1 MNNTYMEDS
10 LQVINRKGETEEISF
25 DEIKNRIK
33 RLANFTN
40 PDYIEYPLSHVNTTQ
55 ITIETISKLFDGIT
69 TRQLDIESAKVCANL
84 ESVHPNYGLLGGRI
98 LSSDHHKH
106 LKNSNLNT
114 FTDRLRYLN
123 DNLRDFYNSS
133 FVEFVL
139 NNEEQI
145 NSILEMERDFL
156 ISYFGFKTLEKSY
169 LIRYND
175 EPIETPQDVFLRVA
189 INIHYRSSHDLETI
203 FEMIK
208 NTYDLTSKGYFTHA
222 TPTLFNAGTR
232 FEQMSSCYLLGTED
246 SLTGIFK
253 TITDTAQIS
262 KWAGG
267 IGIHISNIRAT
278 NSLINSTNGKSNGI
292 LPMLKVYNETAR
304 YINQGGKRKGSFAI
318 YLEPW
323 HADIISFLDLK
334 KNTGAETERARDLFT
349 ALWIPDEF
357 MRRVEANDDWYI
369 MCPNECPGLNEVYD
383 KEDSKDF
390 TNLYLSY
397 IKQGKYREVLKAQD
411 IFHKIME
418 SQIETGV
425 PYIAFKDNINRKSN
439 QSNIGIVKSSNLCVH
454 GDTKIFTINGYIPI
468 STLKNQKTQIW
479 NGSEWSTVTIR
490 KTGSN
495 KDLIRVNLSNG
506 CYLDC
511 TPEHKFYIQSGFARS
526 KIIEKQAGDLKVNEK
541 LIKFQL
547 PNAIEFNS
555 EDFKEP
561 YTHGLF
567 CGDGTYDYNKART
580 VKHPKIQLYAQKQ
593 ELLQYIKHRSYSIA
607 ANKKYTTAV
616 LPDDLADKFV
626 VPQNYSINVRLRWF
640 EGYCD
645 GDGSIARNGTN
656 EALQITSI
664 KYDFLMDVKFMLH
677 TLGIESKVSFLRPER
692 QQLLPDG
699 KGGHKLYNCKS
710 QWRIL
715 ISSSELYK
723 LGLLGFAPKRLKF
736 SMNKPNRNAEQFIT
750 IKSIEPSYTNV
761 DTYCFTEPIKHLGIF
776 NGIITGQCAE
786 ITEVSSSEEYAVCNL
801 GSIAV
806 NKFIKLDELK
816 KLDTFNIW
824 KRFQNNTS
832 DREELKEII
841 KSIYDFDHLKEVSY
855 TLTYNLNNIIDHNY
869 YPVPETRKSNLK
881 NRPIGVGVQGLGDI
895 YYMLNIPYNYY
906 AARYIDALIMET
918 IYYGSVSASNYVATI
933 NSPYQTYEGSPF
945 SQGILQYDLW
955 NHEQYPKIHDWESLK
970 EKIKI
975 SGMANSL
982 LTALMPTA
990 TTSQILGNNECF
1002 EPYSSNIYKR
1012 TTLAGEFQVV
1022 NRHLVN
1028 ILLERGLWNEK
1039 LRSGIVSLDG
1049 SIQNINISSDNPNY
1063 EDFEYLKQVYK
1074 TVWEVKQKDIIDH
1087 AIARSPYVDQSQS
1100 MNLFFAKPDFKSLFS
1115 AIMYGW
1121 KNGLKTGCYYLR
1133 SKPATEAA
1141 KFSIDVSENKTESEQ
1156 ECSMCSA

>member
-1 MNNTYMEDS
+1 MEDS
-10 LQVINRKGETEEISF
+10 LQVVNRKGETEEISF

-169 LIRYND
+169 LIRHND

-439 QSNIGIVKSSNLCVH
+439 QSNIGIVKSSNLC
-454 GDTKIFTINGYIPI
+454 
-468 STLKNQKTQIW
+468 S
-479 NGSEWSTVTIR
+479 
-490 KTGSN
+490 
-495 KDLIRVNLSNG
+495 
-506 CYLDC
+506 
-511 TPEHKFYIQSGFARS
+511 
-526 KIIEKQAGDLKVNEK
+526 
-541 LIKFQL
+541 
-547 PNAIEFNS
+547 
-555 EDFKEP
+555 
-561 YTHGLF
+561 
-567 CGDGTYDYNKART
+567 
-580 VKHPKIQLYAQKQ
+580 
-593 ELLQYIKHRSYSIA
+593 
-607 ANKKYTTAV
+607 
-616 LPDDLADKFV
+616 
-626 VPQNYSINVRLRWF
+626 
-640 EGYCD
+640 
-645 GDGSIARNGTN
+645 
-656 EALQITSI
+656 
-664 KYDFLMDVKFMLH
+664 
-677 TLGIESKVSFLRPER
+677 
-692 QQLLPDG
+692 
-699 KGGHKLYNCKS
+699 
-710 QWRIL
+710 
-715 ISSSELYK
+715 
-723 LGLLGFAPKRLKF
+723 
-736 SMNKPNRNAEQFIT
+736 
-750 IKSIEPSYTNV
+750 
-761 DTYCFTEPIKHLGIF
+761 
-776 NGIITGQCAE
+776 E

-832 DREELKEII
+832 DKEELKEII

-1039 LRSGIVSLDG
+1039 LRSSIVSLDG

-1141 KFSIDVSENKTESEQ
+1141 KFSIDVSESKTESEQ
-1156 ECSMCSA
+1156 ECLMCSA